1 MKIWKLMCI
10 AVTEAL
16 LAKLNAVGAN
26 ERVVAYY
33 CGSHGTGKLSAVLAY
48 GAKVPKN
55 RRHE

>member
-1 MKIWKLMCI
+1 MCI